1 MVISTVVAYA
11 LTSIVVLSLPVVLA
25 VVILYRLGIL
35 NSRLLDKQ
43 CGFYVHFVFLFIG
56 TVIHELSHAL
66 FCIIFRHKILEM
78 EVLSYDP
85 GSKSLGH
92 VSHSWNRRSLY
103 QVIGN
108 FPIGIAPLITGL
120 TIFSLYSRIF
130 ERHGVVTPSGLA
142 LVGSLSSYSASQLFA
157 GFIGA
162 IWTGIGQLFTAGN
175 FTNIW
180 YYGYIALSLIISISV
195 APSFSDLKNSFS
207 DAIAFVCICIVATL
221 VMSLFN
227 IDIFSYKYLQN
238 IAFFAM
244 NSVIVL
250 IVFNIGLLL
259 FLCGVGAVKRM
270 FAVVRV

>member
-130 ERHGVVTPSGLA
+130 ERHG
-142 LVGSLSSYSASQLFA
+142 
-157 GFIGA
+157 
-162 IWTGIGQLFTAGN
+162 
-175 FTNIW
+175 
-180 YYGYIALSLIISISV
+180 
-195 APSFSDLKNSFS
+195 
-207 DAIAFVCICIVATL
+207 
-221 VMSLFN
+221 
-227 IDIFSYKYLQN
+227 
-238 IAFFAM
+238 
-244 NSVIVL
+244 
-250 IVFNIGLLL
+250 
-259 FLCGVGAVKRM
+259 
-270 FAVVRV
+270 